1 MRPRKF
7 EYIFYKTCNREVNKF
22 VSFCVSLYFL
32 PDFMVSVFTNLNCE
46 YLTIDHVTN
55 SELRWWKVI
64 LIMTKQPKRHY
75 LMVGFTLETLDT
87 MMRSVQL
94 NEQSNYLIDHRKDYY
109 CTLYRIKSSIDLFRI
124 MHCLLWIEK
133 KSWSKSR
140 GYR

>member
-1 MRPRKF
+1 MRLRKF
-7 EYIFYKTCNREVNKF
+7 KYIFYMTCNRQVNIF
-22 VSFCVSLYFL
+22 VSFCASLYFCARL
-32 PDFMVSVFTNLNCE
+32 LWFQCWPIQTVN
-46 YLTIDHVTN
+46 IDHVTN
-55 SELRWWKVI
+55 SDLRWWKVI